1 MLTDIF
7 LYAIIKT
14 VQENST
20 FKTVSKPL
28 TICTRQKGIIM
39 MTVRNMVS
47 PRTGKE
53 VANQFIINDGNK
65 LVFQSYESM
74 IVEYDKMNNSITFGK
89 DWNYSNTTSKYRN
102 EFLNMYFPELADT
115 KKLKT
120 IAQVAKAQTD
130 NTIEM
135 QLGAFIYKI
144 KFEQ

>member
-1 MLTDIF
+1 
-7 LYAIIKT
+7 
-14 VQENST
+14 
-20 FKTVSKPL
+20 
-28 TICTRQKGIIM
+28 M
-39 MTVRNMVS
+39 MTVRNMES
-47 PRTGKE
+47 PRTGKP
-53 VANQFIINDGNK
+53 VANQFIIHDGNK

-74 IVEYDKMNNSITFGK
+74 IVEYDKMNSTITFGK

-102 EFLNMYFPELADT
+102 EFLDMYFPQLADT

-120 IAQVAKAQTD
+120 LAQVAKAQAD

>member
-1 MLTDIF
+1 
-7 LYAIIKT
+7 
-14 VQENST
+14 
-20 FKTVSKPL
+20 
-28 TICTRQKGIIM
+28 M

-74 IVEYDKMNNSITFGK
+74 IVEYDKTNNSITFGK

-120 IAQVAKAQTD
+120 IAQVTKAQTD